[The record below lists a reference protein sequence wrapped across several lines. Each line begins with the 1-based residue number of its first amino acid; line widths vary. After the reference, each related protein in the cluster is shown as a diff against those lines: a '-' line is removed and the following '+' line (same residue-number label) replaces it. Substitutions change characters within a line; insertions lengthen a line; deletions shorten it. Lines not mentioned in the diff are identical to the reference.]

1 MRKKMKTVWPQL
13 ESSYP
18 VLKGILNGRSKLF
31 IMGHA
36 TKNEETKLYS
46 LDDVAIE
53 KASTLK
59 QVEKR
64 MIADESYYENKEDP
78 LVRVIGP
85 EHGGRSRTIS
95 QIIGYTKVHRGLFK
109 NVNHDKVLLPQVD
122 VRPYIRVDY
131 PPIKKQVEKRMIAD
145 ESYYENKED
154 PLVRVIGPEHG
165 GRSRTISQIIGYTKV
180 HRGLFKNVNHDKVL
194 LPQVDV
200 RPYIR
205 VDYPPIKGQ
214 ENPVTEHVQQSL
226 LT

>member
-109 NVNHDKVLLPQVD
+109 NVNHDKVLVPQVD

-131 PPIKKQVEKRMIAD
+131 PPIKSLTRCELLLKVGDSLEKVAD
-145 ESYYENKED
+145 GMAWPWPSTDN
-154 PLVRVIGPEHG
+154 G
-165 GRSRTISQIIGYTKV
+165 GLCQGF
-180 HRGLFKNVNHDKVL
+180 G
-194 LPQVDV
+194 
-200 RPYIR
+200 
-205 VDYPPIKGQ
+205 G
-214 ENPVTEHVQQSL
+214 
-226 LT
+226 